1 MNMEGDKKKKKKKK
15 YVFLQRIENKIFV
28 SVRSTTGDI
37 SGAGYCLFDS
47 FYSFIRPGL
56 EPTI

>member
-1 MNMEGDKKKKKKKK
+1 MEGDKKKNKKKK